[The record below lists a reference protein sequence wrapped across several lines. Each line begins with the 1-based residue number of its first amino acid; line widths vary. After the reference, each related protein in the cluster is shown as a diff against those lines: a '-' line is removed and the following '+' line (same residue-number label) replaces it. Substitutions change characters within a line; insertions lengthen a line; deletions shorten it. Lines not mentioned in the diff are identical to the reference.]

1 MKRVYLLGGLG
12 NQLWLAA
19 YSHYLLQH
27 GFHVCLDSSWYSNFS
42 SFFFNTSRVS
52 RASFS
57 DFILHILPSLD
68 HRSSVLSL
76 VRLRIKL
83 LFITIF
89 NPSLVSLLIYRQSS
103 NYISDD
109 FINKLIYGLNTFAPL
124 SHNECNKLRSMTGLH
139 LRLGD
144 RGTTLTNSESVTLKS
159 ILNTLDPVEPL
170 LVFTD
175 NELHARSLLSQI
187 QHSSILV
194 FADYI
199 DDLTTLH
206 ALSLCKERLCI
217 RPSTFFHWAE
227 ILSRSV

>member
-1 MKRVYLLGGLG
+1 M
-12 NQLWLAA
+12 
-19 YSHYLLQH
+19 
-27 GFHVCLDSSWYSNFS
+27 
-42 SFFFNTSRVS
+42 
-52 RASFS
+52 
-57 DFILHILPSLD
+57 
-68 HRSSVLSL
+68 
-76 VRLRIKL
+76 
-83 LFITIF
+83 
-89 NPSLVSLLIYRQSS
+89 
-103 NYISDD
+103 
-109 FINKLIYGLNTFAPL
+109 
-124 SHNECNKLRSMTGLH
+124 
-139 LRLGD
+139 RLGD
-144 RGTTLTNSESVTLKS
+144 RGTTLTNSESATLKS

-187 QHSSILV
+187 QHSSIIV